1 MRRVLGFS
9 LPVAVTLVALAFTLV
24 GPAYSQQTGGVFVG
38 RGRVARPPAR
48 DDRSSRDDRPSRDER
63 AGRDDRGAR
72 ERVYTDDDLKP
83 MIPDRRL
90 RRIESLEQ
98 QCLDEINSLRE
109 SRGLG
114 RLELSEGLLEIARD
128 YSRRMAEERFFS
140 HTDPEGR
147 TVRQR
152 VSGAG
157 IKWRVLGEN
166 LAYSNGYHNPVAA
179 SVNGWMDSD
188 GHRRNILDPSY
199 RQTAIGAWISS
210 DGTVYFTEIFL
221 K

>member
-1 MRRVLGFS
+1 MRRVLRFS
-9 LPVAVTLVALAFTLV
+9 LPVAVTLVVLALTLV
-24 GPAYSQQTGGVFVG
+24 GSAYSQQTGGVFVG

-48 DDRSSRDDRPSRDER
+48 DDRARRDER
-63 AGRDDRGAR
+63 APRDDRDSR

-90 RRIESLEQ
+90 RQIESLEQ
-98 QCLDEINSLRE
+98 QCLDEVNRHRE
-109 SRGLG
+109 RHGLG
-114 RLELSEGLLEIARD
+114 RLELSDELLEIARD

-152 VSGAG
+152 VSDAG
-157 IKWRVLGEN
+157 IRWRVLGEN

-179 SVNGWMDSD
+179 SMNGWMDSE

-210 DGTVYFTEIFL
+210 DGTVFFTEIFL

>member
-1 MRRVLGFS
+1 MRRVFRFS
-9 LPVAVTLVALAFTLV
+9 LPVVMTLVALALTSG

-38 RGRVARPPAR
+38 RGRVARTPPR
-48 DDRSSRDDRPSRDER
+48 DDRANREER
-63 AGRDDRGAR
+63 GGRDDRGSR

-90 RRIESLEQ
+90 RQIESLEQ
-98 QCLDEINSLRE
+98 QCLDEVNRHRGM
-109 SRGLG
+109 RGLG
-114 RLELSEGLLEIARD
+114 RLELSEELLEIARD
-128 YSRRMAEERFFS
+128 YSRRMAEEKFFS

-152 VSGAG
+152 VSDAG
-157 IKWRVLGEN
+157 IRWRVLGEN

-179 SVNGWMDSD
+179 SMSGWMDSE

-210 DGTVYFTEIFL
+210 DGTVFFTEIFL

>member
-1 MRRVLGFS
+1 MRRVFRFS
-9 LPVAVTLVALAFTLV
+9 LLVVAMLVALA
-24 GPAYSQQTGGVFVG
+24 PAYSQQTGGVFVG

-48 DDRSSRDDRPSRDER
+48 DDRASRDER
-63 AGRDDRGAR
+63 AGRDDRASR

-90 RRIESLEQ
+90 RQIESLEQ
-98 QCLDEINSLRE
+98 QCLDEVNRHRE
-109 SRGLG
+109 MRGLG
-114 RLELSEGLLEIARD
+114 RLERSEELLGIARD
-128 YSRRMAEERFFS
+128 YSRRMAEEKFFS
-140 HTDPEGR
+140 HSDPEGR

-152 VSGAG
+152 VSDAG
-157 IKWRVLGEN
+157 IRWRVLGEN

-179 SVNGWMDSD
+179 SMNGWMDSE

-210 DGTVYFTEIFL
+210 DGTVFFTEIFL

>member
-1 MRRVLGFS
+1 MRRVLRFS
-9 LPVAVTLVALAFTLV
+9 LLVVVTLIAVA
-24 GPAYSQQTGGVFVG
+24 PAYSQQTDSVFVG
-38 RGRVARPPAR
+38 RGRVARTPTR
-48 DDRSSRDDRPSRDER
+48 DDR
-63 AGRDDRGAR
+63 AGRDDRAARDDRGSR

-90 RRIESLEQ
+90 RQIESLEQ
-98 QCLDEINSLRE
+98 QCLDEVNRHRE
-109 SRGLG
+109 MRGLG
-114 RLELSEGLLEIARD
+114 HLALSEELLEIARD

-152 VSGAG
+152 VSEAG
-157 IKWRVLGEN
+157 IRWRVLGEN
-166 LAYSNGYHNPVAA
+166 LAYSNGYTNPVAA
-179 SVNGWMDSD
+179 SMNGWMDSE

-199 RQTAIGAWISS
+199 RQTAIGAWISA
-210 DGTVYFTEIFL
+210 DGTVFFTEIFL

>member
-1 MRRVLGFS
+1 MRRLFRFS
-9 LPVAVTLVALAFTLV
+9 LPVVVTLVAIALMAV
-24 GPAYSQQTGGVFVG
+24 APAYSQQTDGVFVG
-38 RGRVARPPAR
+38 RGRVARPPTRDDRANR
-48 DDRSSRDDRPSRDER
+48 DDRSP
-63 AGRDDRGAR
+63 R

-90 RRIESLEQ
+90 RQIESLEQ
-98 QCLDEINSLRE
+98 QCLDEVNRHRE
-109 SRGLG
+109 MRGLG
-114 RLELSEGLLEIARD
+114 RLEMSEDLLEIARV
-128 YSRRMAEERFFS
+128 YSRRMAEEKFFS

-152 VSGAG
+152 VSEAG

-179 SVNGWMDSD
+179 SMNGWMDSE

-199 RQTAIGAWISS
+199 RQTAIGVWISA